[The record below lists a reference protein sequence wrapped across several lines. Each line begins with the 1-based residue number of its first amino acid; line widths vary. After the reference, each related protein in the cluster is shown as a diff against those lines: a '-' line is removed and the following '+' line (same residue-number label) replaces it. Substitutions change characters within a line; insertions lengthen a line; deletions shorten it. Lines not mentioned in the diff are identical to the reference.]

1 MVKISKTLIPILVC
15 SLAGSAFAG
24 PDWDEGAKDA
34 GATPTTAQT
43 VAVSTNTA
51 VTKVRGGT
59 SATALV
65 GTPDLVDIYL
75 VKTGS
80 NTSQFKFDMNMGTG
94 GAPAWNARLT
104 IFKRT
109 VVTCGTTTSYYV
121 TLGFPIATV
130 VKASASSPWPIL
142 D

>member
-34 GATPTTAQT
+34 GSTPATSQPVTG
-43 VAVSTNTA
+43 STSTTA
-51 VTKVRGGT
+51 VTRVRGGT

-80 NTSQFKFDMNMGTG
+80 NPIRDLRMRNPRASKQE
-94 GAPAWNARLT
+94 
-104 IFKRT
+104 
-109 VVTCGTTTSYYV
+109 
-121 TLGFPIATV
+121 LG
-130 VKASASSPWPIL
+130 
-142 D
+142 